1 MDTQTTNIEDLLS
14 RPLWQMTGEEFC
26 ALTLYAQE
34 HNSRPKHVAR
44 QAIGMQQL
52 AKELGCSAS
61 LLYGIRHYAD
71 FSPAVVS
78 RIGRKEVFD
87 IEIARKIASEYTE
100 RRRAERKSNS

>member
-1 MDTQTTNIEDLLS
+1 MDTKTNNIGDLLN

-26 ALTLYAQE
+26 ALTLYAQKQ
-34 HNSRPKHVAR
+34 NSNSKHVAR

-52 AKELGCSAS
+52 AKDLGCSAS
-61 LLYGIRHYAD
+61 LLYGIRHYVD
-71 FSPAVVS
+71 FGPAVIS

-87 IEIARKIASEYTE
+87 VEIARQIASDYTE